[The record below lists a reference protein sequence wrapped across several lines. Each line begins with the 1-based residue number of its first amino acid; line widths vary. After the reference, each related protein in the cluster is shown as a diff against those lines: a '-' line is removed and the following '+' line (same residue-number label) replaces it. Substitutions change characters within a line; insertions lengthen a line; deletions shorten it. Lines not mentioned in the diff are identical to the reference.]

1 MPPVPGNAG
10 VPPRLPLPRDG
21 FSTRQYLTSLA
32 QSGTLETDN
41 DSTVSPRTDTSQGAW
56 TPTSSL
62 PTGHSN
68 VNPVIQLTIEDD
80 FVACSAD
87 TIIRKN
93 CDTTTYVCC
102 CELTKY

>member
-80 FVACSAD
+80 AD
-87 TIIRKN
+87 LQQSPFENSVIVLDQIQGN
-93 CDTTTYVCC
+93 SFF
-102 CELTKY
+102 